1 MSRAMIQAAA
11 TMGQLQQK
19 LDIIGNNLANS
30 QTNGYKQKQTE
41 FSSMLVQQIDHLQ
54 HASRMDGRLTPDG
67 IRVGTG
73 ARLGAIHQNDRLG
86 SFRETERGLD
96 VALLDPNH
104 YLQVQVDDSGA
115 TETRFTRDGAL
126 YLQPVNNDNSV
137 MLTNANGNPI
147 IGADGPIVIANGF
160 DAIKINEQGA
170 IITRR
175 NQMEQ
180 EEGQIQLV
188 HIERSRMLEH
198 TGRNMLRIPDNA
210 GIPADMVQQVA
221 GNEAIVQVGALEQ
234 SNVDLAEE
242 MTELLKTQR
251 SYQYNARTITMGDQ
265 MYGLINQLR

>member
-1 MSRAMIQAAA
+1 MSRAMIQAAT

-41 FSSMLVQQIDHLQ
+41 FSSMLVQQIDHLK
-54 HASRMDGRLTPDG
+54 HPSHVEGRRTPDG

-86 SFRETERGLD
+86 AFRETERGLD
-96 VALLDPNH
+96 LALLHPNH
-104 YLQVQVDDSGA
+104 YFQVQVDETGV

-126 YLQPVNNDNSV
+126 YLQPVHNNTAV

-147 IGADGPIVIANGF
+147 IGAGGPIVIANGF
-160 DAIKINEQGA
+160 DAIEINDQGT

-175 NQMEQ
+175 NQMEHI
-180 EEGQIQLV
+180 EGQIQLV

-198 TGRNMLRIPDNA
+198 TGNNLLRIPDNA

-221 GNEAIVQVGALEQ
+221 GNEAIVQVGFLEQ

-251 SYQYNARTITMGDQ
+251 SYQYNARTISMGDQ

>member
-1 MSRAMIQAAA
+1 MIQAAT

-41 FSSMLVQQIDHLQ
+41 FSSMLSQQIDHLK
-54 HASRMDGRLTPDG
+54 HASRAEGRLTPDG

-73 ARLGAIHQNDRLG
+73 ARLGAIHQNDQLG
-86 SFRETERGLD
+86 AFRETERGLD
-96 VALLDPNH
+96 IALLQPNH
-104 YLQVQVDDSGA
+104 YLQVQVDETGR

-126 YLQPVNNDNSV
+126 YLQPVNNDTAV

-147 IGADGPIVIANGF
+147 IGAGGPIVIANGF
-160 DAIKINEQGA
+160 EAIEINDQGA
-170 IITRR
+170 ILTRR
-175 NQMEQ
+175 NQMVQ
-180 EEGQIQLV
+180 VAGYIQLV
-188 HIERSRMLEH
+188 NIERSQALED
-198 TGRNMLRIPDNA
+198 TGNNMLRLPDHVE
-210 GIPADMVQQVA
+210 IPADMVQQVA
-221 GNEAIVQVGALEQ
+221 GNEAIMKVGALEQ

-251 SYQYNARTITMGDQ
+251 SYQYNARTISMGDQ